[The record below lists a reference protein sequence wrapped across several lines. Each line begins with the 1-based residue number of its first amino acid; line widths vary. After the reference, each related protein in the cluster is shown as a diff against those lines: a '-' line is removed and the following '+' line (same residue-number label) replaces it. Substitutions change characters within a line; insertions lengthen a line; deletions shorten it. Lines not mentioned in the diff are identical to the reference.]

1 MSIKIIEI
9 KNFKSIEYVKLNI
22 DQLSIFIG
30 KNGTGKTTIQKA
42 IKYFYDNLIEEN
54 YSSNVIDVNN
64 KYKNYMEIT
73 ITYDFSSILSRT
85 NGTFHETI
93 RKMLRTNN
101 GISNGAN
108 TISLTLKQDR
118 KGRKVWSREYQ
129 HRYII
134 KNTQPIYFIKARE
147 KNIRDWDDLWD
158 VFGGYINA
166 NAGRSISKGIKNTLP
181 EKLSTQFQEYVAP
194 INTFLKEQDIQIKEQ
209 SNTEKIINFLKL
221 YFGGEDFE
229 SNKKSLDFFSEGTN
243 SKNYITFM
251 SFIAYITSLKR
262 LKEATVVIDEP
273 EMGLHLKMI
282 DTLMDSLVDYSKKV
296 NFILLTHSPRLASIG
311 LKEVGKIYKVSS
323 KKDYTVVKQIIKK
336 SNDIKQLMRLSDT
349 ESGMLFSDFLLFVE
363 GISEYELFTHKGL
376 KTIFPI
382 LKEVDVVNTNSD
394 NPVINLLVS
403 SGVDIPYVN
412 IIDIDKILNFTK
424 QNSNIYKMNFKKYG
438 NCLIV
443 NDTVKEYMRNS
454 FNKYSKILE
463 KNQNIE
469 KLNNTTLN
477 SMAPVG
483 VRPLE
488 FRDTFNLM
496 RYVCNVSNIYLNK
509 VDIEYVLSCSIP
521 FDEWFLKYKK
531 CDNNDEQM
539 LANYRNHIEINIL
552 RTWLVKGKD
561 EFLNKLSDEDIKNHY
576 NDFYDKF
583 NNKKINKA
591 SGWITNYLDYYF
603 EKNKAMTK
611 NNLIKQFKIDFQ
623 DLYDII
629 KTIEEKRNE

>member
-1 MSIKIIEI
+1 MSIKTIEI

-54 YSSNVIDVNN
+54 YSPNVIDVNN

-101 GISNGAN
+101 DISNGAN

-118 KGRKVWSREYQ
+118 KGRKDWSREYQ

-531 CDNNDEQM
+531 CDNNDEQ
-539 LANYRNHIEINIL
+539 LLVNYRNHIEINIL

-561 EFLNKLSDEDIKNHY
+561 EFLNKISDEDIKNHY

-629 KTIEEKRNE
+629 KTIEEKKK

>member
-9 KNFKSIEYVKLNI
+9 RNFKSIEYVKLNI
-22 DQLSIFIG
+22 DQLNIFIG
-30 KNGTGKTTIQKA
+30 QNGTGKTTIQKA

-54 YSSNVIDVNN
+54 YSSNVLDVNN

-93 RKMLRTNN
+93 MKMLRENN
-101 GISNGAN
+101 GVSNGAN

-118 KGRKVWSREYQ
+118 KGRKDWSREYQ

-158 VFGGYINA
+158 AFGSYINA

-194 INTFLKEQDIQIKEQ
+194 INTFLKKQDIQIKEQ
-209 SNTEKIINFLKL
+209 SNTEKIINLLKL

-262 LKEATVVIDEP
+262 VKEATVVIDEP

-282 DTLMDSLVDYSKKV
+282 DTLMDSIVDYSKKV

-394 NPVINLLVS
+394 NPVIKLLVS

-443 NDTVKEYMRNS
+443 NDTINEYMKNS

-488 FRDTFNLM
+488 FRNTFNLM
-496 RYVCNVSNIYLNK
+496 QYVCNVSNIYLNK

-521 FDEWFLKYKK
+521 FDEWFLKYKN

-539 LANYRNHIEINIL
+539 LAKYRNHIEINIL
-552 RTWLVKGKD
+552 RTWLVGGKD

-583 NNKKINKA
+583 NNKKIKKA
-591 SGWITNYLDYYF
+591 SGWVTNYLDYYF

-611 NNLIKQFKIDFQ
+611 NNLINQFKIDFQ

-629 KTIEEKRNE
+629 KTIEEKKK